1 MYFDGSGDYIKA
13 VGVQIGR
20 SGSSD
25 FTAEGWFYLT
35 ASPSNLLLLY
45 KLEHRMHQQQAG

>member
-25 FTAEGWFYLT
+25 FTAEGWFYLQLLLQT
-35 ASPSNLLLLY
+35 ILLLY